1 MCKWTQQSRAIYA
14 AVGSVLNIYFQMF
27 VMHSSDF
34 GDLFFL
40 NVITLW
46 RYRECW
52 WMCTSD
58 RWELPFYRSVTAT
71 ISSSLF
77 WNNCMG
83 FEVKTTYKTLYM
95 KVWKCPVM
103 CDSYVISPAF
113 LFLTNL
119 CHLQYFVAYLCGWLF
134 ALLLGIQATGLRLCK
149 GTTKKGS
156 LLVHSCASKFSV
168 LFFLCFLLCLAL
180 RNVPCRFFCTAEFAT
195 WFYYLALPIDLG
207 GHRLEINK
215 FFGKIAK

>member
-1 MCKWTQQSRAIYA
+1 MWLHYEDTENVDGCVQVTDGNCHFIGQSPLPSVHHYSEITAWVLKWKQHT
-14 AVGSVLNIYFQMF
+14 
-27 VMHSSDF
+27 
-34 GDLFFL
+34 
-40 NVITLW
+40 
-46 RYRECW
+46 
-52 WMCTSD
+52 
-58 RWELPFYRSVTAT
+58 
-71 ISSSLF
+71 
-77 WNNCMG
+77 
-83 FEVKTTYKTLYM
+83 TLYM

-168 LFFLCFLLCLAL
+168 LFFLSFLLCLAL

-195 WFYYLALPIDLG
+195 WFCYLALPIDLG

-215 FFGKIAK
+215 FVGKIAK